1 MEDAQLLSSDK
12 TGYPYSALFHLE
24 GKRRL
29 DTIFSPVSFHEE
41 IMARTGLCPVN
52 YTPSSIVL
60 LSVCIHHTVLR
71 STVPSKTSNAA
82 GIYETSVFEEEAL
95 LVLLASF
102 PHVLHLTPLHKS
114 CKEERNVPFYFFFSF
129 SFLQESWAYIRPA
142 QDVNGETIDEE
153 RFYERATTEKKQNGN
168 I

>member
-114 CKEERNVPFYFFFSF
+114 CKEERNVPFYFFFP
-129 SFLQESWAYIRPA
+129 FL
-142 QDVNGETIDEE
+142 
-153 RFYERATTEKKQNGN
+153 FYKSREPIYGRLKM
-168 I
+168 